1 MNKNKKLTYITYQ
14 TFPANTANS
23 LQTISNIKYMIK
35 NNIDVNLIFPLRE
48 ASSSDNLNKINKH
61 YGETLN
67 LQITGT
73 KHSLPFGKINFLN
86 RFFYL
91 LSHFLWSKNTVKN
104 ITKNSESNYFTRS
117 DWVFYFL
124 SKKGI
129 PVIFECHQYTKLRK
143 YLISLSLRSVHS
155 KIIFLNKNLK
165 EDYEKKFSL
174 KDNFLI
180 LQNGVDVEMFSE
192 NYKTRKQVIFVG
204 RLTRFGKDRGLYF
217 LINSFS
223 KLDDS
228 YSLKIIGANKD
239 EVVKYK
245 KYIEELDLSKKVEI
259 NEYLNHKDVL
269 RNVSESEIGILI
281 NSVSNQHSTKYT
293 SPLKYFEYL
302 AGDVKIVATDFDAH
316 KMLPFSENI
325 CFFETDNEESLLKAI
340 LQVEDKPLLGNEE
353 KKLISLDYRAKK
365 ILSLLN

>member
-1 MNKNKKLTYITYQ
+1 MNKNKKLPYITYQ

-23 LQTISNIKYMIK
+23 LQTISNIKFMIK
-35 NNIDVNLIFPLRE
+35 NNIDVHLVFPLRE
-48 ASSSDNLNKINKH
+48 PDSSDDLKIINKH
-61 YGETLN
+61 YGETLD
-67 LQITGT
+67 LKITGT
-73 KHSLPFGKINFLN
+73 IHRLPFGKINFLN

-91 LSHFLWSKNTVKN
+91 LSHFLWSKNIVKS
-104 ITKNSESNYFTRS
+104 ITKDSDSNYFTRS

-143 YLISLSLRSVHS
+143 YLISHSLRSVHS

-180 LQNGVDVEMFSE
+180 LQNGVDIEMFTK
-192 NYKTRKQVIFVG
+192 NFKTKKQILFVG
-204 RLTRFGKDRGLYF
+204 RLTRFGEDRGLYF

-223 KLDDS
+223 KLDDP

-245 KYIEELDLSKKVEI
+245 KYVEDLNLSKRVEI

-269 RNVSESEIGILI
+269 RHVSESEIGVLI
-281 NSVSNQHSTKYT
+281 NSVSNQHSTRYT

-302 AGDVKIVATDFDAH
+302 AGDVKIVATNFDAH
-316 KMLPFSENI
+316 KMLPFCENI

-340 LQVEDKPLLGNEE
+340 LQVENKPLLGNEE